1 MPGKTETP
9 GRERKGHTVKEFDRE
24 LDKLSHLVLTMGCK
38 VGEQLK
44 LATRAV
50 KERDADAAAA
60 ARAMDDEVNALED
73 SIDENTLRLLA
84 LRNPMAQDLRAVI
97 VAGKLATDL
106 ERMGDYCSNLAKMTQ
121 RLDGRALDLFRAHLG
136 LMADEVG
143 SMLTQI
149 LEAVAREDVELALRV
164 WHRDKAVN
172 TLYKEFIALLTRHM
186 CEDQS
191 LSESLSRLLNAARG
205 LERMGDHITNL
216 AEHVYFLVHGS
227 KYREES

>member
-1 MPGKTETP
+1 MPGKTEKP
-9 GRERKGHTVKEFDRE
+9 GQERKGHTVKEFDRE

-121 RLDGRALDLFRAHLG
+121 RLDSRALDLFRAHLG